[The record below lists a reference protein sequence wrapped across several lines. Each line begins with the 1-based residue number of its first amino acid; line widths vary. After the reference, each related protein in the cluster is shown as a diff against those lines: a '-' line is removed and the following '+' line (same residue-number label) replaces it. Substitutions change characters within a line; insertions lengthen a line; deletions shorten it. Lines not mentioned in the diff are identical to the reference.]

1 MQHVDEELFRFPLAD
16 VVALHDLR
24 DAARTLEVG
33 ELLEDVTGQA
43 LIEEEHAVF
52 RVAGCALAGGEH
64 GVEVGRRGGGF
75 GLFKELACP
84 GLLRPVGEFR
94 EAQSIIEQFAEHAFR
109 VVIMQV
115 ERCARDFRL
124 AAERRNRDFFI
135 RRMREEFQQ
144 CVLDHL
150 LRHQRSA
157 VGFSLHCL
165 LRFYTDFRNLSRNV
179 SFP

>member
-1 MQHVDEELFRFPLAD
+1 MSNASRLSLPLLAAAALAALLPAGVRAQNVVTDQDAKILSQELKYVDALNRAGFPDYAD
-16 VVALHDLR
+16 LVLR
-24 DAARTLEVG
+24 DIQAKYPAAKAKLKVKMLEQVLQLG
-33 ELLEDVTGQA
+33 NFE
-43 LIEEEHAVF
+43 
-52 RVAGCALAGGEH
+52 
-64 GVEVGRRGGGF
+64 
-75 GLFKELACP
+75 
-84 GLLRPVGEFR
+84 
-94 EAQSIIEQFAEHAFR
+94 EAQGIIEQFAEHAFR